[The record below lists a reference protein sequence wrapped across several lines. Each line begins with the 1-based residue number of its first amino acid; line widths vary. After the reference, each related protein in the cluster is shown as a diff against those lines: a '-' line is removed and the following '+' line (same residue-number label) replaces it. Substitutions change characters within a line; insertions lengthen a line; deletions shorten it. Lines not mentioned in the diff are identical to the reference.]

1 MATLDSSST
10 TAEIAAAYL
19 DNAGYFEDASV
30 TMAKA
35 FVTACTA
42 MLTRGITV
50 LEHGG
55 ERMEFSPR
63 DLRAMIDDAKAFTVS
78 NAGIADGGGGVHHAD
93 FREFRS

>member
-19 DNAGYFEDASV
+19 DNAGYFEDGSV
-30 TMAKA
+30 SKAKA

-42 MLTRGITV
+42 MMTRGITV
-50 LEHGG
+50 FEHGG

-63 DLRAMIDDAKAFTVS
+63 DLRALSAEAQKYVGS
-78 NAGIADGGGGVHHAD
+78 NAGIADGGVGIHHAD